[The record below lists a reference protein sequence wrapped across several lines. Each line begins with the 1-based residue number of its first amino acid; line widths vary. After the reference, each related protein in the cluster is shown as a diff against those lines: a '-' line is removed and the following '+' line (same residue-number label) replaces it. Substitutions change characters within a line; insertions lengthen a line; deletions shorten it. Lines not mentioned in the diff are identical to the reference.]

1 MARNKREYSPR
12 VSSQSPRQVCGGS
25 RDQSVSICD
34 GIPLTLA
41 ELRKAKS
48 VKLVRILIECFVCMS
63 GFGREGNEGACRNGY
78 AIGKRKWAQR
88 ETSRG
93 NWQNVGRTASAVRNL
108 MLGKVDNELML
119 CPSIRRVSRTKLS
132 ILCIFS
138 IPVFVQPSSA
148 TTASTSLRR
157 GSRCS
162 GWERRRYNTCVTVY
176 GKVMIRAG

>member
-1 MARNKREYSPR
+1 MST
-12 VSSQSPRQVCGGS
+12 
-25 RDQSVSICD
+25 CD
-34 GIPLTLA
+34 GIPFTLA

-48 VKLVRILIECFVCMS
+48 AKFVRMLIEYFVLMS
-63 GFGREGNEGACRNGY
+63 GSGREGNEGAFRNSH
-78 AIGKRKWAQR
+78 AIGKRKRAQR

-93 NWQNVGRTASAVRNL
+93 NWQNVGRAASAVRNL
-108 MLGKVDNELML
+108 MLGKEHNELML

-132 ILCIFS
+132 IMCIFS

-157 GSRCS
+157 GSMCS

-176 GKVMIRAG
+176 GKAMIKPRYSGKKYHGSPEQ